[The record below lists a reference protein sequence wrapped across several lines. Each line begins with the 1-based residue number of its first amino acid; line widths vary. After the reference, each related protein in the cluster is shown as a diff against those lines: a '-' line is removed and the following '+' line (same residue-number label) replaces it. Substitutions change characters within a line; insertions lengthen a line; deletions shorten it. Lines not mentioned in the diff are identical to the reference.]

1 MDTFEEYIQRATAS
15 GPDRKLPGAVL
26 IVTNKDGIVYSKSFG
41 SMSMDPASDLSTTPL
56 TPDTTMWIASCTK
69 LMTAIASMHILPEWK
84 NPQILVGFEDDSG
97 KPILKDAKN
106 KLTLRMLLTH
116 QTGLGY
122 GFSHPELARYCKYAN
137 IPTIGEKRIVWIRR
151 SAWTYGVGLDW
162 AGQMI
167 ERVTNK
173 TLGSFMEENIWKP
186 LEMNSTTFRLQER
199 PDIISRRADMSMRS
213 ADGTIGPSPT
223 RFFPDSAI
231 DDQGGGGI
239 FSCPADYAK
248 LLISILKNDGTLLK
262 PSTMEDI
269 FTPCLT
275 PDGISSLRENR
286 AAGYNTFRESK
297 AGSEATKQLIPQYE
311 MNYSVGGQISE
322 KGWLNGRKDGS
333 MSWGGLPNLMW
344 VVDRE
349 TGIAFFYASQ
359 LLPPGDAISRAAF
372 ERFEYAIY
380 NGELGDL
387 GPKAS

>member
-1 MDTFEEYIQRATAS
+1 MDTFEDYMQQATAY
-15 GPDRKLPGAVL
+15 GPNRKLPGAVL
-26 IVTNKDGIVYSKSFG
+26 IVANKDGIAYSKSFG
-41 SMSMDPASDLSTTPL
+41 SMSMNPASELSTTPL

-69 LMTAIASMHILPEWK
+69 LMTAIASMQCVERGLLNLDDDVSGILPEWK
-84 NPQILVGFEDDSG
+84 YPQILVGFEEDSG

-116 QTGLGY
+116 QTGLV
-122 GFSHPELARYCKYAN
+122 
-137 IPTIGEKRIVWIRR
+137 GEKRIVESYLLLLLFEPS

-162 AGQMI
+162 AGLMI

-186 LEMNSTTFRLQER
+186 LKMDSTTFRLQER
-199 PDIISRRADMSMRS
+199 PDIISRRVD
-213 ADGTIGPSPT
+213 IV
-223 RFFPDSAI
+223 I

-262 PSTMEDI
+262 ASTMDDL

-275 PDGISSLRENR
+275 PNGIISLRENR
-286 AAGYNTFRESK
+286 AASYKAFRESK

-333 MSWGGLPNLMW
+333 MSWSGLPNLFW
-344 VVDRE
+344 VIDRE
-349 TGIAFFYASQ
+349 TGIAFLYASQ
-359 LLPPGDAISRAAF
+359 LMPPRDTISRAAF

-380 NGELGDL
+380 NGELGDF